1 MRNPSRSSGWSRVL
15 DWSGARLPHF
25 ERIVLSFAAGLL
37 VFYGGIRLQA
47 RVAQSQESRAFD
59 EARLT
64 LQKERLYQ
72 ESLPEPLPDELPDDR
87 NKGAVPLNPVERA
100 ESLFAPETPLDRE
113 SQNEWSARRRR
124 AYEASL
130 SREANLPL
138 GRLEIP
144 SIDLSVMILPGT
156 DDWTLNRAVGHIQ
169 GTALP
174 GEPGNV
180 GIAGHRDGFF
190 RGLRKVQAGQRIYLT
205 TLEGSFEYVVDEIW
219 VVLPTDVHV
228 LEPAQT
234 PSLTLVTCY
243 PFYHVGTAPQRY
255 IIRARLAGPSRERAE
270 AVSASP

>member
-1 MRNPSRSSGWSRVL
+1 MRRASRSSGWSRVL

-25 ERIVLSFAAGLL
+25 ESIALCFAAGLL
-37 VFYGGIRLQA
+37 AFYGGLRLQA
-47 RVAQSQESRAFD
+47 RVVQSQESRAFD
-59 EARLT
+59 QARVMLE
-64 LQKERLYQ
+64 QERLYQ
-72 ESLPEPLPDELPDDR
+72 ESLPEPLPDELPADR
-87 NKGAVPLNPVERA
+87 DEAAVPLDPVARA
-100 ESLFAPETPLDRE
+100 ESLFAPEQPLDRDR
-113 SQNEWSARRRR
+113 QNEWSTRRRR

-130 SREANLPL
+130 SREASLPI

-156 DDWTLNRAVGHIQ
+156 DDWTLNRAVGHIH

-190 RGLRKVQAGQRIYLT
+190 RGLRKVQAGERIYLT
-205 TLEGSFEYVVDEIW
+205 TLAGSYEYVVEEIQ

-228 LEPAQT
+228 LEPARS

-255 IIRARLAGPSRERAE
+255 IIRASLAPPSRERAE
-270 AVSASP
+270 AVSGNP